1 MRKLLSGINDLE
13 TTYSTIASE
22 WDYSQNN
29 GSPKDYTFASMYE
42 AHWVCSTCG
51 KKWTARIRDRVKS
64 KWQLCPDCTIKKRGQ
79 ERHKRAL
86 EQSGTI
92 TNPLL
97 LKEWDY
103 ERNEKSPE
111 EYTPQS
117 NENVFWICSKCGYHF
132 QAKINN
138 RENRSGGCACC
149 CGRVV
154 VNGINDL
161 ATTNPKLAAE
171 WHPTKNGE
179 LKPTD
184 VSYGMSTQIWWLCP
198 EGHEYRAT
206 LNHRSGGTNCPQCNA
221 GRQTSFAE
229 QAVFF
234 YIQKVF
240 PDAINRYTEIFS
252 HGMEVDIYIPSIRLA
267 VEYDGMAWHKE
278 DKLEREREKYRICQE
293 HGIKLLRL
301 KEKMPT
307 ENTYTA
313 DEYLGIEGN
322 MYEHKQLAQV
332 IRFLLDKIDP
342 ESNFL
347 TRKKPYFVH
356 SGVDINIDRDEM
368 EIRSYMT
375 KLLNGSFT
383 DEYPAIAKEWH
394 PTKNDKLFPTQIKP
408 HSDIPVW
415 WICPDCGYEYK
426 ASVGHRA
433 YGTGCPKCGIR
444 KSAQSKAKPVIMCDL
459 ITHEEIRIFNS
470 IFEASRE
477 LKINSSNITMVC
489 KGLRKNAGGYSWKY
503 Q

>member
-1 MRKLLSGINDLE
+1 
-13 TTYSTIASE
+13 
-22 WDYSQNN
+22 
-29 GSPKDYTFASMYE
+29 
-42 AHWVCSTCG
+42 
-51 KKWTARIRDRVKS
+51 
-64 KWQLCPDCTIKKRGQ
+64 
-79 ERHKRAL
+79 
-86 EQSGTI
+86 
-92 TNPLL
+92 
-97 LKEWDY
+97 
-103 ERNEKSPE
+103 
-111 EYTPQS
+111 
-117 NENVFWICSKCGYHF
+117 
-132 QAKINN
+132 
-138 RENRSGGCACC
+138 
-149 CGRVV
+149 
-154 VNGINDL
+154 
-161 ATTNPKLAAE
+161 
-171 WHPTKNGE
+171 
-179 LKPTD
+179 
-184 VSYGMSTQIWWLCP
+184 
-198 EGHEYRAT
+198 
-206 LNHRSGGTNCPQCNA
+206 
-221 GRQTSFAE
+221 
-229 QAVFF
+229 
-234 YIQKVF
+234 
-240 PDAINRYTEIFS
+240 
-252 HGMEVDIYIPSIRLA
+252 
-267 VEYDGMAWHKE
+267 
-278 DKLEREREKYRICQE
+278 
-293 HGIKLLRL
+293 
-301 KEKMPT
+301 
-307 ENTYTA
+307 
-313 DEYLGIEGN
+313 

-470 IFEASRE
+470 ISEASRK